1 MASACCQLRM
11 LAVEA
16 RAAVTAAR
24 AEVAREEEEVA
35 LMLAEEP
42 AEEGAEA
49 TPARWSIVGRATCV
63 RAVLAC

>member
-1 MASACCQLRM
+1 M

-24 AEVAREEEEVA
+24 AEEAREEEVVA
-35 LMLAEEP
+35 LMLAAEP
-42 AEEGAEA
+42 AGEAAEA
-49 TPARWSIVGRATCV
+49 TPARWSIVGQATCV